1 MSDATTYRFS
11 TAGRSAMIGWHDTVN
26 PTKTVGADVKLTD
39 GEGVLITNT
48 QGEDIQLQFAG
59 EVEIAPLSF
68 AVPFVVGKSGYAI
81 LGNFTPAPIAI
92 RDIKVLNKDKI
103 PFDGKDYKSADLITI
118 QKIYGDNT
126 IVSDATTYRFST
138 AGRSAM
144 IGWHDTVNPTKTV
157 EATVTL
163 DPGEA
168 VLVTNTQGEPV
179 YFQFKNPLTGDYAPI
194 AE

>member
-1 MSDATTYRFS
+1 
-11 TAGRSAMIGWHDTVN
+11 MIGWHDLVN
-26 PTKTVGADVKLTD
+26 ETKTVGADVKLAD

-68 AVPFVVGKSGYAI
+68 AVPYVVNKSGYAI
-81 LGNFTPAPIAI
+81 LGNFTPAPISIKDI
-92 RDIKVLNKDKI
+92 RVLNKDKI
-103 PFDGKDYKSADLITI
+103 AFDGQTYKSVDLITI
-118 QKIYGDNT
+118 QKIYGNST
-126 IVSDATTYRFST
+126 VVSSATTYRFST

-144 IGWHDTVNPTKTV
+144 IGWHDLVNETKTLD
-157 EATVTL
+157 ASIKL